1 MYKQPLYKTSK
12 CQMSVNATPGNER
25 RSRHRTKTDR
35 QAARIIALIGTVAQ
49 RLSEAGLS
57 KVDDVGVWRD
67 PLAGLRQA
75 SRQCCSTSSRQLLQ
89 YSSVHCR
96 VRIRRGLT
104 LYRWLCPV

>member
-12 CQMSVNATPGNER
+12 CQMSVNATPSNER

-35 QAARIIALIGTVAQ
+35 EDARITALIGTVAQ
-49 RLSEAGLS
+49 RLSEAGLN

-75 SRQCCSTSSRQLLQ
+75 SRSRSTSS
-89 YSSVHCR
+89 
-96 VRIRRGLT
+96 
-104 LYRWLCPV
+104 